1 MKLSSATRT
10 FLLHS
15 KSTTLPK
22 KTSHL
27 HSIQEYLPILKWDT
41 PAITELKLLAIV
53 ETLCEYKCILLGHLI
68 TIYTDHK
75 NLTFSKFTTDHVT
88 SWELIV
94 EEYSPNIV

>member
-1 MKLSSATRT
+1 
-10 FLLHS
+10 
-15 KSTTLPK
+15 
-22 KTSHL
+22 
-27 HSIQEYLPILKWDT
+27 
-41 PAITELKLLAIV
+41 V